1 MVRLRSPRPGKL
13 IGRGTRLRVSGSKV
27 VLANADPKGRI
38 DAQYRA
44 LVASFEAGVLLFQK
58 QNYDKARGVF
68 EKLVSAQSLEIS
80 SRARTYLRMCEQ
92 KLRPAEPQAK
102 GPREHYE
109 LGIAYLNAR
118 QLDAALDC
126 LMKAQKS
133 GPDQDSVLYAMAA
146 VYALQGNSGAAID
159 HLSAAIE
166 RRPENR
172 YLAAKDEDFA
182 SLASHPDFRRL
193 VGHRSA

>member
-1 MVRLRSPRPGKL
+1 M
-13 IGRGTRLRVSGSKV
+13 
-27 VLANADPKGRI
+27 
-38 DAQYRA
+38 
-44 LVASFEAGVLLFQK
+44 
-58 QNYDKARGVF
+58 F
-68 EKLVSAQSLEIS
+68 EKLISAEPVEIS

-92 KLRPAEPQAK
+92 KLRPTEPQAK

-126 LMKAQKS
+126 LTKAQKS
-133 GPDQDSVLYAMAA
+133 GPDQDSVLYAMAV
-146 VYALQGNSGAAID
+146 VYALQGNFSAAIN
-159 HLSAAIE
+159 HLSAAIA

-172 YLAAKDEDFA
+172 FLAAKDEDFA

-193 VGHRSA
+193 VGTRSA

>member
-1 MVRLRSPRPGKL
+1 LRSRRPGKL
-13 IGRGTRLRVSGSKV
+13 IGRRTRARASGSKAV
-27 VLANADPKGRI
+27 VANNHANERI
-38 DAQYRA
+38 HAQYRA

-68 EKLVSAQSLEIS
+68 EKLISAGPLEIS

-109 LGIAYLNAR
+109 LGIVYLNAR

-126 LMKAQKS
+126 LTKAQKS
-133 GPDQDSVLYAMAA
+133 GPDQDSVLYAMAV
-146 VYALQGNSGAAID
+146 VYALQGNSSAAIN

-193 VGHRSA
+193 VRTRSA